1 MQLLLNAVNN
11 KSYEKQLKNVLAVYG
26 GDLDITLTTQLES
39 LKMNFSSNSHD
50 EHSIKDIIETLKT
63 FSINSREYFSQVI
76 ILLKILLVMTATN
89 TVSERS
95 VSNLCRI
102 KDWLCTLM
110 TEKRRNHCMIFS
122 VQKERTDNLDLVVV
136 ANDFFSGKEE
146 WWNTFGNFQQKD
158 FPVLKEV
165 N

>member
-1 MQLLLNAVNN
+1 
-11 KSYEKQLKNVLAVYG
+11 
-26 GDLDITLTTQLES
+26 
-39 LKMNFSSNSHD
+39 
-50 EHSIKDIIETLKT
+50 
-63 FSINSREYFSQVI
+63 
-76 ILLKILLVMTATN
+76 
-89 TVSERS
+89 
-95 VSNLCRI
+95 
-102 KDWLCTLM
+102 
-110 TEKRRNHCMIFS
+110 MIFL